1 MYKYER
7 KLVQS
12 YNLKIWKSILY
23 SAKKKKK
30 KKHAG
35 TLAKFGNACFLGDVW
50 HCNIQTIFFNFKI
63 IFVCF

>member
-30 KKHAG
+30 KK
-35 TLAKFGNACFLGDVW
+35 KNMLG
-50 HCNIQTIFFNFKI
+50 H
-63 IFVCF
+63 

>member
-30 KKHAG
+30 KK
-35 TLAKFGNACFLGDVW
+35 TCWD
-50 HCNIQTIFFNFKI
+50 ISKI
-63 IFVCF
+63 WQCLFSR